1 MKKVVIDENKM
12 KEFIENFILE
22 NGKFPIMKDFRKE
35 KGSPYSK
42 GVIEKN
48 YGGIRNLC
56 KQLGIEHK
64 QNYKDKIEIKD
75 NVLKE
80 FINNFYNTNNKLPRA
95 IDFSGDNGSP
105 YCFKTIKNKYGSL
118 IECYEKLGFN
128 ANEVANGNSTFNEDK
143 LLDFINSY
151 RDKNNCSPGINDFKR
166 KLGCPYNKEI
176 ILREYGSIENMYNKF
191 NMDSKPISK
200 LDLIEDKVLLKNLLE
215 AVYEHRT
222 TDRDELRKLS
232 PKTVYDRAV
241 YERRFGSWTD
251 ALKMAGFTDY
261 HRVLLA
267 YCVDYKGE
275 DPIEFLKLKIGK
287 DGDFTETQKELL
299 THDDITEYKTR
310 KYFRYRNFYNILKG
324 NELKSANSIVIK
336 QVAKDGHVCDSNA
349 EKVVDDFLYD
359 NGFEH
364 EVHVKYPDSQK
375 ISDFKIGDIYIEYAG
390 LYNVHF
396 QYDSNIKYKIK
407 YCEENGLKLYVLYD
421 TSEKSLSDM
430 KEFINNNL

>member
-22 NGKFPIMKDFRKE
+22 NGKFPIIKDFRKE

-267 YCVDYKGE
+267 YYTDYKGE

-287 DGDFTETQKELL
+287 DGDFTDIQKYYIES
-299 THDDITEYKTR
+299 TDDHSCSVIYKHF
-310 KYFRYRNFYNILKG
+310 KSVNFYKIITNKKINKVGTL
-324 NELKSANSIVIK
+324 IIK
-336 QVAKDGHVCDSNA
+336 QIAKDGHTCDSNA
-349 EKVVDDFLYD
+349 EKMVDDFLYE
-359 NGFEH
+359 NGFKH
-364 EVHVKYPDSQK
+364 DVHVKYPTISK
-375 ISDFKIGDIYIEYAG
+375 VSDFKVGDIYIEYAG
-390 LYNVHF
+390 LHGSSKA
-396 QYDSNIKYKIK
+396 YDDKMEYKIQ
-407 YCEENGLKLYVLYD
+407 YCKENGLKLYVLYD
-421 TSEKSLSDM
+421 TSKKSLSDM
-430 KEFINNNL
+430 KDFINNN